1 MSNSKSTRRSL
12 IASGLSLAVSCAL
25 LLGSTFAWFTDSVT
39 SGNNRIAAGNLDINL
54 QYTTDGTTWADV
66 ETDTNL
72 FKEGALWEPGYM
84 EVAYLK
90 VENLGSL
97 ALKYQ
102 LNMNATD
109 TVISTS
115 VTGEELR
122 LSDYL
127 EFAVVDLPAANGAIT
142 PYDRAGAEAALE
154 SATSYALNA
163 GYSVK
168 DIMYPADAANAE
180 YPAEK
185 YIALIVYMPETAG
198 NEANHASDA
207 AAPEISLGINLIA
220 TQTPYETDGFG
231 DDQYDAAAWEEVS
244 TAEGLEQ
251 AISEGKTASLTEDI
265 TVDAIPQSPAGETNI
280 VLNGNTLTSET
291 ANSQV
296 VENGSVL
303 NISNGTLS
311 VGESIPELSS
321 QAALLVATGS
331 KVTMT
336 NVEYNAGGTGVYVQG
351 QDATIEVIN
360 STITAPV
367 FAIGTNAGSEAN
379 RNVNIRIINSRL
391 ETTYNSEGATV
402 LMNVPGNLYIENST
416 IIGERN
422 AVIVRGG
429 TATIKDS
436 VLSRPHTVNST
447 TEDENAFLDKDW
459 GSGNAMP
466 FATLLLGNRTSSA
479 YQYATV
485 CTLENTRVT
494 ADAEG
499 AKTVYL
505 YGNATEDI
513 GVTFN
518 YDNATVIQPADST
531 VEPVIYGG
539 GYVTV
544 NGQVQQ

>member
-39 SGNNRIAAGNLDINL
+39 SGNNRIVAGNLDINL

-115 VTGEELR
+115 VTGGELR

-127 EFAVVDLPAANGAIT
+127 EFAVVDLTAANGVIAL
-142 PYDRAGAEAALE
+142 YDRAGAEAALE

-163 GYSVK
+163 GYSVEN
-168 DIMYPADAANAE
+168 IMYPATAADAE

-185 YIALIVYMPETAG
+185 YIALIVYMPETVG

-265 TVDAIPQSPAGETNI
+265 TVNVIPQSPSGETNI
-280 VLNGNTLTSET
+280 VLNGNTLTST
-291 ANSQV
+291 STGSLV
-296 VENGSVL
+296 VEGGETL
-303 NISNGTLS
+303 NISGGELVVADTMPDPSKSAIQAVAGSTVTL
-311 VGESIPELSS
+311 
-321 QAALLVATGS
+321 
-331 KVTMT
+331 T
-336 NVEYNAGGTGVYVQG
+336 NVDYSTKGTGIFAQG
-351 QDATIEVIN
+351 QDATVEVVN
-360 STITAPV
+360 STITAPI
-367 FAIGTNAGSEAN
+367 FAIGTNAGSADN
-379 RNVNIRIINSRL
+379 HNVNIRIINSYL
-391 ETTYNSEGATV
+391 EASYGDGCTSATV
-402 LMNVPGNLYIENST
+402 LMNVPGSLYIENST
-416 IIGERN
+416 IVGERN
-422 AVIVRGG
+422 AVVVRGG

-436 VLSRPHTVNST
+436 VLSRPYTIEGDS
-447 TEDENAFLDKDW
+447 EDAYMGSDW
-459 GSGNAMP
+459 ASGNGMP
-466 FATLLLGNRTSSA
+466 FATLLLGNRASNA
-479 YQYATV
+479 YQYPTV
-485 CTLENTRVT
+485 CTVENTRIT
-494 ADAEG
+494 ADADG

-505 YGNATEDI
+505 YGNATEEL

-518 YDNATVIQPADST
+518 YDSATVIQPADPE
-531 VEPVIYGG
+531 VKPVIYGG

-544 NGQVQQ
+544 NGRVQQ